1 MSYTVWRL
9 VVCEKDPNDGFMSA
23 MPWMIAAVLVP
34 SSVETL
40 THSPQ
45 VTGFPYYPPESFICV
60 LCLTSPSWQVFLGQE
75 QLPLSSFIHIPCDFT
90 VLLASTD
97 FTAQIWN
104 DCYCH
109 HLLLFSSLHRTF
121 VFFCSCN
128 GKQAKPARQIGL
140 CSSRW
145 DRFEQ
150 LCGSRDWVSTYCCWL
165 FGLPQILEK
174 VEYKIDNYPLED
186 GKLSRNNVRHSLL
199 LLRSYSLFLGSLEV
213 RKPPP
218 LPFMVMVYT

>member
-45 VTGFPYYPPESFICV
+45 VTGFPHYPPESFICV

-121 VFFCSCN
+121 VFFLFMQRQT
-128 GKQAKPARQIGL
+128 GKAGTPNWALFISLGPIRATVPF
-140 CSSRW
+140 S
-145 DRFEQ
+145 
-150 LCGSRDWVSTYCCWL
+150 WL
-165 FGLPQILEK
+165 GE
-174 VEYKIDNYPLED
+174 
-186 GKLSRNNVRHSLL
+186 HLL
-199 LLRSYSLFLGSLEV
+199 LLAFWFAANF
-213 RKPPP
+213 RKSWIQDR
-218 LPFMVMVYT
+218 